1 MGTAAAADVYYI
13 GLRCEGTVSGDY
25 SAMWKVSIT
34 DAPTFTATSA
44 DLKVAAGN
52 QKKTFTKFEDA
63 TEGKWVGAGALGVG
77 STAKPG
83 IPDPR
88 WDTIT
93 ASFEVEAGNG
103 FSVEINKASVTAE
116 VVAEADLN
124 DEYGKPL
131 NLEARSL
138 ILYGEVA
145 KKTDSTGTAPNVV
158 AATWSA
164 LAAASTDVFPAYSWQ
179 VPSNAEVGEVHYAAV
194 RAVDGTNLYVAL
206 FECVVKATP
215 APAPEEE
222 EEESSGVMGAA
233 ITTALVTAAIAAAL
247 FFFVL

>member
-1 MGTAAAADVYYI
+1 
-13 GLRCEGTVSGDY
+13 
-25 SAMWKVSIT
+25 MWKVSIT

-44 DLKVAAGN
+44 DLKVAPGN
-52 QKKTFTKFEDA
+52 QKKAFTKFEDA

-77 STAKPG
+77 STTKPG

-103 FSVEINKASVTAE
+103 FSVEISKTGVTAE

-138 ILYGEVA
+138 ILFGEVA
-145 KKTDSTGTAPNVV
+145 KLTASTGTAPSVV
-158 AATWSA
+158 AASWSA
-164 LAAASTDVFPAYSWQ
+164 LPAATATGFPAYSWQ
-179 VPSNAEVGEVHYAAV
+179 VPSGAAVGEVHYAAV
-194 RAVDGTNLYVAL
+194 RAVDGVNLYVAL

-215 APAPEEE
+215 APAPEVVEE
-222 EEESSGVMGAA
+222 EASGVMGAV

>member
-1 MGTAAAADVYYI
+1 
-13 GLRCEGTVSGDY
+13 
-25 SAMWKVSIT
+25 MWRVSIT

-44 DLKVAAGN
+44 SLKVASGN
-52 QKKTFTKFEDA
+52 QKKAFTKFEDA

-77 STAKPG
+77 TTAKPG

-103 FSVEINKASVTAE
+103 FSVEMSKTGVTAE

-138 ILYGEVA
+138 ILFGEAA
-145 KKTDSTGTAPNVV
+145 KLTASSGTAPNVV
-158 AATWSA
+158 AASWSA
-164 LAAASTDVFPAYSWQ
+164 LAAATATEFPAYSWQ
-179 VPSNAEVGEVHYAAV
+179 LPSNAEVGDVHYAAV
-194 RAVDGTNLYVAL
+194 RAVDGTKLYVAL

-215 APAPEEE
+215 APAPEVVED
-222 EEESSGVMGAA
+222 ESSGVMGAV

>member
-1 MGTAAAADVYYI
+1 
-13 GLRCEGTVSGDY
+13 
-25 SAMWKVSIT
+25 MWKVSIT
-34 DAPTFTATSA
+34 EAPTFSA
-44 DLKVAAGN
+44 KSAELKLAAGN
-52 QKKTFTKFEDA
+52 QKKTFTKFEDL

-77 STAKPG
+77 STTKPG

-103 FSVEINKASVTAE
+103 FSVEVNKLAATAE

-138 ILYGEVA
+138 ILFGEVA
-145 KKTDSTGTAPNVV
+145 TLTATSGTAPNVV
-158 AATWSA
+158 AAKWSA
-164 LAAASTDVFPAYSWQ
+164 LPAATADTFPAYSWQ
-179 VPSNAEVGEVHYAAV
+179 VPSNAAVGEVHYAAL
-194 RAVDGTNLYVAL
+194 RAVDGTNKYVAL

-215 APAPEEE
+215 APAPEVVEE
-222 EEESSGVMGAA
+222 EASGVMGAV

>member
-1 MGTAAAADVYYI
+1 
-13 GLRCEGTVSGDY
+13 
-25 SAMWKVSIT
+25 MWKVSIT

-44 DLKVAAGN
+44 DLKVAPGN
-52 QKKTFTKFEDA
+52 VKKTFTKFEDA

-77 STAKPG
+77 TTALPG

-93 ASFEVEAGNG
+93 ASFAVEAGNG
-103 FSVEINKASVTAE
+103 FSVEISKTGATAE

-138 ILYGEVA
+138 ILFGEAA
-145 KKTDSTGTAPNVV
+145 KNTPSAAGPPVV
-158 AATWSA
+158 AASWSA
-164 LAAASTDVFPAYSWQ
+164 LPAATATAFPAYSWQ
-179 VPSNAEVGEVHYAAV
+179 VPSGAAVGEVHYAAV
-194 RAVDGTNLYVAL
+194 RAVDGTKLYVAL

-215 APAPEEE
+215 APAPEVVEE
-222 EEESSGVMGAA
+222 ESGVMGAV

>member
-1 MGTAAAADVYYI
+1 
-13 GLRCEGTVSGDY
+13 
-25 SAMWKVSIT
+25 MWKVSIT
-34 DAPTFTATSA
+34 DAPTFTAKSA
-44 DLKVAAGN
+44 ELKVAPGN
-52 QKKTFTKFEDA
+52 QKAAFTKFEDA

-77 STAKPG
+77 TATKPG

-103 FSVEINKASVTAE
+103 FSVEVNKASVTAS

-138 ILYGEVA
+138 ILFGEVA
-145 KKTDSTGTAPNVV
+145 KLTASAAGPPVV
-158 AATWSA
+158 AASWSA
-164 LAAASTDVFPAYSWQ
+164 LPAATATEFPAYSWQ
-179 VPSNAEVGEVHYAAV
+179 VPSGAAVGEVHYAAV
-194 RAVDGTNLYVAL
+194 RAVDGTKHYVAL

-215 APAPEEE
+215 APAPEPE
-222 EEESSGVMGAA
+222 EEESSGVMGAV

>member
-1 MGTAAAADVYYI
+1 
-13 GLRCEGTVSGDY
+13 
-25 SAMWKVSIT
+25 MWKVSIT
-34 DAPTFTATSA
+34 DAPTFAAKSA

-52 QKKTFTKFEDA
+52 QKAAFTKFEDA
-63 TEGKWVGAGALGVG
+63 TEGKWVGAGAAGVG
-77 STAKPG
+77 STTKPG

-93 ASFEVEAGNG
+93 KSFEVEAGNG
-103 FSVEINKASVTAE
+103 FSVEINKLAVTAE

-138 ILYGEVA
+138 ILFGEVA
-145 KKTDSTGTAPNVV
+145 KLTASAAGPPVV
-158 AATWSA
+158 AASWSA
-164 LAAASTDVFPAYSWQ
+164 LPAATATAFPAYSWQ
-179 VPSNAEVGEVHYAAV
+179 VPSGAAVGEVHYAAV
-194 RAVDGTNLYVAL
+194 RANDAGKLYVAL

-215 APAPEEE
+215 APAPEVVEE
-222 EEESSGVMGAA
+222 ESGVMGAV

>member
-1 MGTAAAADVYYI
+1 
-13 GLRCEGTVSGDY
+13 
-25 SAMWKVSIT
+25 MWKVSIT
-34 DAPTFTATSA
+34 DAPTFSA
-44 DLKVAAGN
+44 KSAELKVAPGN

-63 TEGKWVGAGALGVG
+63 TEGKWVGAGAAGVG
-77 STAKPG
+77 STAEPG

-103 FSVEINKASVTAE
+103 FSVEVKKDDATAS

-138 ILYGEVA
+138 ILFGEVA
-145 KKTDSTGTAPNVV
+145 KLTAS
-158 AATWSA
+158 AAGPPVTAASWSA
-164 LAAASTDVFPAYSWQ
+164 LPAATGTEFPAYSWQ
-179 VPSNAEVGEVHYAAV
+179 VPSGAAVGEVHYAAV
-194 RAVDGTNLYVAL
+194 RAVDGTKKYVAL

-215 APAPEEE
+215 APAPEPEE
-222 EEESSGVMGAA
+222 EESGVMGAV

>member
-1 MGTAAAADVYYI
+1 
-13 GLRCEGTVSGDY
+13 
-25 SAMWKVSIT
+25 MWKVSIT

-44 DLKVAAGN
+44 DLKVAPGN

-63 TEGKWVGAGALGVG
+63 NEGKWVGG
-77 STAKPG
+77 TATEPG

-138 ILYGEVA
+138 ILYGEA
-145 KKTDSTGTAPNVV
+145 ATLTASTGTAPNVV
-158 AATWSA
+158 AAKWSA
-164 LAAASTDVFPAYSWQ
+164 LPAATETVFPAYSWQ
-179 VPSNAEVGEVHYAAV
+179 VPSGAAVGEVHYAAV
-194 RAVDGTNLYVAL
+194 RAVDVTKKYVAL

-215 APAPEEE
+215 APAPEPVEE
-222 EEESSGVMGAA
+222 ESGVMGAV

>member
-1 MGTAAAADVYYI
+1 
-13 GLRCEGTVSGDY
+13 
-25 SAMWKVSIT
+25 MWKVSIT
-34 DAPTFTATSA
+34 DAPTFSAKSA
-44 DLKVAAGN
+44 DLKVAPGN
-52 QKKTFTKFEDA
+52 QKKAFTKFEDA
-63 TEGKWVGAGALGVG
+63 TEGKWVGAGAAGVG
-77 STAKPG
+77 STAEPG

-103 FSVEINKASVTAE
+103 FSVEISKTGVTAE

-138 ILYGEVA
+138 ILFGEA
-145 KKTDSTGTAPNVV
+145 ATLTASSGTAPNVV
-158 AATWSA
+158 AASWSA
-164 LAAASTDVFPAYSWQ
+164 LPAATATEFPAYSWQ
-179 VPSNAEVGEVHYAAV
+179 VPSGAAVGEVHYAAV
-194 RAVDGTNLYVAL
+194 RAVDATKKYVAL

-215 APAPEEE
+215 APAPEPVEE
-222 EEESSGVMGAA
+222 ESGVMGAV

>member
-1 MGTAAAADVYYI
+1 
-13 GLRCEGTVSGDY
+13 
-25 SAMWKVSIT
+25 MWKVSIT
-34 DAPTFTATSA
+34 DAPTFTATTA
-44 DLKVAAGN
+44 GLKLAAGN
-52 QKKTFTKFEDA
+52 QKKTFTKFEDL
-63 TEGKWVGAGALGVG
+63 TEGKWVGAGALGAG

-103 FSVEINKASVTAE
+103 FSVEINKASVTAT

-138 ILYGEVA
+138 ILFGEVA
-145 KKTDSTGTAPNVV
+145 KNTPSAAGPPVV
-158 AATWSA
+158 AASWGA
-164 LAAASTDVFPAYSWQ
+164 LAAATATEFPAYSWQ
-179 VPSNAEVGEVHYAAV
+179 VPSDAAVGEVHYAAV
-194 RAVDGTNLYVAL
+194 RAVDGTKLYVAL

-215 APAPEEE
+215 APAPVVVEEE
-222 EEESSGVMGAA
+222 SGVMGAV

>member
-1 MGTAAAADVYYI
+1 
-13 GLRCEGTVSGDY
+13 
-25 SAMWKVSIT
+25 MWKVSIT

-44 DLKVAAGN
+44 TLKVAPGN
-52 QKKTFTKFEDA
+52 QKKTYTKFEDA

-77 STAKPG
+77 SATKPG

-103 FSVEINKASVTAE
+103 FSVEISKTGVTAE

-138 ILYGEVA
+138 ILFGEVA
-145 KKTDSTGTAPNVV
+145 KLTASTGTAPNVV
-158 AATWSA
+158 AASWGA
-164 LAAASTDVFPAYSWQ
+164 LAAATATEFPAYSWQ
-179 VPSNAEVGEVHYAAV
+179 VPSNAAVGEVHYAAV
-194 RAVDGTNLYVAL
+194 RAVDGTKLYVAL

-215 APAPEEE
+215 PPAPEVVEE
-222 EEESSGVMGAA
+222 EASGVMGAV

>member
-1 MGTAAAADVYYI
+1 
-13 GLRCEGTVSGDY
+13 
-25 SAMWKVSIT
+25 MWKVSIT
-34 DAPTFTATSA
+34 DAPTFSA
-44 DLKVAAGN
+44 KSAELKVAPGN
-52 QKKTFTKFEDA
+52 QKKTFTGFEVA
-63 TEGKWVGAGALGVG
+63 AEGKWVGAGAAGVG
-77 STAKPG
+77 STAEPG

-103 FSVEINKASVTAE
+103 FSVEVNKLSATAS

-138 ILYGEVA
+138 ILFGEVA
-145 KKTDSTGTAPNVV
+145 TLTASSGTAPNVV
-158 AATWSA
+158 AAKWSA
-164 LAAASTDVFPAYSWQ
+164 LPAATADTFPAYSWQ
-179 VPSNAEVGEVHYAAV
+179 VPSNAAVGEVHYAAL
-194 RAVDGTNLYVAL
+194 RAVDGTNKYVAL

-215 APAPEEE
+215 APAPEVVEE
-222 EEESSGVMGAA
+222 ESGVMGAV

>member
-1 MGTAAAADVYYI
+1 
-13 GLRCEGTVSGDY
+13 
-25 SAMWKVSIT
+25 MWKVSIT

-44 DLKVAAGN
+44 ELKVASGN
-52 QKKTFTKFEDA
+52 QKKTFTKFEDN
-63 TEGKWVGAGALGVG
+63 TEGKWVGAAADG
-77 STAKPG
+77 SGDANKPG

-138 ILYGEVA
+138 ILFGEVA
-145 KKTDSTGTAPNVV
+145 KKTPTSGTAPNVV

-164 LAAASTDVFPAYSWQ
+164 LAAASATAFPAYSWQ

-222 EEESSGVMGAA
+222 EEESSGVMGAV

>member
-1 MGTAAAADVYYI
+1 
-13 GLRCEGTVSGDY
+13 
-25 SAMWKVSIT
+25 MWKVSIT

-44 DLKVAAGN
+44 DLKVAPGN
-52 QKKTFTKFEDA
+52 QKKAFTKFEDA

-77 STAKPG
+77 TTAKPG

-103 FSVEINKASVTAE
+103 FSVEISKTGVTAE

-138 ILYGEVA
+138 ILFGEAA
-145 KKTDSTGTAPNVV
+145 KLTASAAGPPVV
-158 AATWSA
+158 AASWSA
-164 LAAASTDVFPAYSWQ
+164 LAAATATEFPAYSWQ
-179 VPSNAEVGEVHYAAV
+179 VPSNSKVGEVHYAAV
-194 RAVDGTNLYVAL
+194 RAVDGTKLYVAL

-215 APAPEEE
+215 APAPEVVEE
-222 EEESSGVMGAA
+222 EASGVMGAV

>member
-1 MGTAAAADVYYI
+1 
-13 GLRCEGTVSGDY
+13 
-25 SAMWKVSIT
+25 MWKVSIT
-34 DAPTFTATSA
+34 DAPTFSA
-44 DLKVAAGN
+44 KSAELKLAAGN
-52 QKKTFTKFEDA
+52 QKKTFTKFEDL

-77 STAKPG
+77 STTKPG

-103 FSVEINKASVTAE
+103 FSVEINKASVTAT

-138 ILYGEVA
+138 ILFGEVA
-145 KKTDSTGTAPNVV
+145 TLKPSTGTAAAPPIV
-158 AATWSA
+158 AAYWEK
-164 LAAASTDVFPAYSWQ
+164 LAAATTDVYPAYSWQ
-179 VPSNAEVGEVHYAAV
+179 VPSDAAVGEVHYAAV
-194 RAVDGTNLYVAL
+194 RANDGGKLYVAL

-215 APAPEEE
+215 APAPEVVEE
-222 EEESSGVMGAA
+222 EASGVMGAV

>member
-1 MGTAAAADVYYI
+1 
-13 GLRCEGTVSGDY
+13 
-25 SAMWKVSIT
+25 MWKVSIT
-34 DAPTFTATSA
+34 DAPTFSA
-44 DLKVAAGN
+44 KSAELKVAPGN
-52 QKKTFTKFEDA
+52 QKKTFTGFEVA
-63 TEGKWVGAGALGVG
+63 AEGKWVGAGAAGVG
-77 STAKPG
+77 STAEPG

-103 FSVEINKASVTAE
+103 FSVEVNKLSATAS

-138 ILYGEVA
+138 ILFGEVA
-145 KKTDSTGTAPNVV
+145 TLTASSGTAPNVV
-158 AATWSA
+158 AAKWSA
-164 LAAASTDVFPAYSWQ
+164 LPAATTDTFPAYSWQ
-179 VPSNAEVGEVHYAAV
+179 VPSNAAVGEVHYAAL
-194 RAVDGTNLYVAL
+194 RAVDGTNKYVAL

-215 APAPEEE
+215 APAPEPVEE
-222 EEESSGVMGAA
+222 ESGVMGAV

>member
-1 MGTAAAADVYYI
+1 
-13 GLRCEGTVSGDY
+13 
-25 SAMWKVSIT
+25 MWKVSIT

-44 DLKVAAGN
+44 DLKVAPGN
-52 QKKTFTKFEDA
+52 QKAAFTKFEDA
-63 TEGKWVGAGALGVG
+63 TEGKWVGAGAAGVG
-77 STAKPG
+77 TATEPG

-103 FSVEINKASVTAE
+103 FSVEINKLSATAS

-138 ILYGEVA
+138 ILFGEVA
-145 KKTDSTGTAPNVV
+145 KLTASAAGPPVV
-158 AATWSA
+158 AASWSA
-164 LAAASTDVFPAYSWQ
+164 LPAATATEFPAYSWQ
-179 VPSNAEVGEVHYAAV
+179 VPSGAAVGEVHYAAV
-194 RAVDGTNLYVAL
+194 RAVDGTKKYVAL

-215 APAPEEE
+215 APAPEPEE
-222 EEESSGVMGAA
+222 EESGVMGAV

>member
-1 MGTAAAADVYYI
+1 MAATGT
-13 GLRCEGTVSGDY
+13 GDF

-63 TEGKWVGAGALGVG
+63 TEGKWVGAGAAGVG
-77 STAKPG
+77 TATVPG

-116 VVAEADLN
+116 VVAEADLI
-124 DEYGKPL
+124 DEYNKPL

-145 KKTDSTGTAPNVV
+145 TKTDSTGSAAAPPIVP
-158 AATWSA
+158 AKWSA
-164 LAAASTDVFPAYSWQ
+164 LPAATATAFPAYSWQ
-179 VPSNAEVGEVHYAAV
+179 VPSNAAVGEVHYAAV
-194 RAVDGTNLYVAL
+194 RAVDGTKNYVAL
-206 FECVVKATP
+206 FEAVVKATP
-215 APAPEEE
+215 APAPEPVEE
-222 EEESSGVMGAA
+222 ESGVMGAV

>member
-1 MGTAAAADVYYI
+1 
-13 GLRCEGTVSGDY
+13 
-25 SAMWKVSIT
+25 MWKVSIT
-34 DAPTFTATSA
+34 DAPTFAAKSA
-44 DLKVAAGN
+44 ELKVAPSN
-52 QKKTFTKFEDA
+52 QKKAYTAFEDA
-63 TEGKWVGAGALGVG
+63 TQGKWVGAGALGVG
-77 STAKPG
+77 DANKPG

-103 FSVEINKASVTAE
+103 FSVEISKTGVTAE
-116 VVAEADLN
+116 VVLEADLN

-138 ILYGEVA
+138 ILFGEVA
-145 KKTDSTGTAPNVV
+145 TLTASTGTA
-158 AATWSA
+158 AAPPIVPAKWSA
-164 LAAASTDVFPAYSWQ
+164 LPAATADVFPAYSWQ
-179 VPSNAEVGEVHYAAV
+179 VPSGAAVGEVHYAAV
-194 RAVDGTNLYVAL
+194 RALDGTKNYVAL

-215 APAPEEE
+215 PPAPEPEA
-222 EEESSGVMGAA
+222 EESSGVMGAV

>member
-1 MGTAAAADVYYI
+1 
-13 GLRCEGTVSGDY
+13 
-25 SAMWKVSIT
+25 MWKVSIT
-34 DAPTFTATSA
+34 DAPTFTAKSA
-44 DLKVAAGN
+44 DLKVAPGN
-52 QKKTFTKFEDA
+52 QKKTWTKFEDA
-63 TEGKWVGAGALGVG
+63 TEGKWVGAGAGGVG
-77 STAKPG
+77 STTKPS

-103 FSVEINKASVTAE
+103 FSVEINKALVTAE

-138 ILYGEVA
+138 IQFGEVA
-145 KKTDSTGTAPNVV
+145 KLTASTGTAPNVV
-158 AATWSA
+158 AASWSA
-164 LAAASTDVFPAYSWQ
+164 LPGATATEFPAYSWQ
-179 VPSNAEVGEVHYAAV
+179 VPSNAAVGEVHYAAV
-194 RAVDGTNLYVAL
+194 RAVDGTKHYVAL
-206 FECVVKATP
+206 FEVVVKATP

-222 EEESSGVMGAA
+222 EDESSGVMGAV

>member
-1 MGTAAAADVYYI
+1 
-13 GLRCEGTVSGDY
+13 
-25 SAMWKVSIT
+25 MWKVSIT
-34 DAPTFTATSA
+34 DAPTFTAKSA
-44 DLKVAAGN
+44 ELKVAPGN
-52 QKKTFTKFEDA
+52 QKAAFTKFEDA
-63 TEGKWVGAGALGVG
+63 TEGKWVGAGAAGVG
-77 STAKPG
+77 TAASPA

-103 FSVEINKASVTAE
+103 FSVEVNKAGVTAS

-138 ILYGEVA
+138 ILFGEVA
-145 KKTDSTGTAPNVV
+145 TFTASTGTAAAPPIV
-158 AATWSA
+158 AAKWSA
-164 LAAASTDVFPAYSWQ
+164 LAAATTDAYPAYSWQ
-179 VPSNAEVGEVHYAAV
+179 VPSDAAVGEVHYAAV
-194 RAVDGTNLYVAL
+194 RAVDGAKNYVAL
-206 FECVVKATP
+206 FEAVVKATP
-215 APAPEEE
+215 APAPEPEE
-222 EEESSGVMGAA
+222 EDSGVMGAV

>member
-1 MGTAAAADVYYI
+1 
-13 GLRCEGTVSGDY
+13 
-25 SAMWKVSIT
+25 MWKVSIT
-34 DAPTFTATSA
+34 DAPTFAAKSA
-44 DLKVAAGN
+44 DLKVAPGN
-52 QKKTFTKFEDA
+52 QKAAFTKFEDA
-63 TEGKWVGAGALGVG
+63 TEGKWVGAGAAGVG
-77 STAKPG
+77 TATEPG

-93 ASFEVEAGNG
+93 KSFEVEAGNG
-103 FSVEINKASVTAE
+103 FSVEINKASVTAT

-138 ILYGEVA
+138 ILFGEVA
-145 KKTDSTGTAPNVV
+145 KLTASTGTTAAPPIV
-158 AATWSA
+158 AASWSA
-164 LAAASTDVFPAYSWQ
+164 LPAATTDVFPAYSWQ
-179 VPSNAEVGEVHYAAV
+179 VPSGAAVGEVHYAAV
-194 RAVDGTNLYVAL
+194 RAVDGTKKYVAL

-215 APAPEEE
+215 PPAPEPEE
-222 EEESSGVMGAA
+222 DESSGVMGAV

>member
-1 MGTAAAADVYYI
+1 
-13 GLRCEGTVSGDY
+13 
-25 SAMWKVSIT
+25 MWKVSIT

-44 DLKVAAGN
+44 ELKVAAGN
-52 QKKTFTKFEDA
+52 QKKTFTKFEDL
-63 TEGKWVGAGALGVG
+63 TEGKWTGPT
-77 STAKPG
+77 TAPAVPG

-93 ASFEVEAGNG
+93 ESFEVEAGNG
-103 FSVEINKASVTAE
+103 FSVEITKTGVTAT

-138 ILYGEVA
+138 ILFGEVA
-145 KKTDSTGTAPNVV
+145 KQTPSAAGPPVV
-158 AATWSA
+158 AAKWSE
-164 LAAASTDVFPAYSWQ
+164 LAAATATVFPAYSWQ
-179 VPSNAEVGEVHYAAV
+179 VPSDAAVGEVHYAAV
-194 RAVDGTNLYVAL
+194 RAADANNRYVAL
-206 FECVVKATP
+206 FEVVVKATP
-215 APAPEEE
+215 APTPEVVEEE
-222 EEESSGVMGAA
+222 ASGVMGAV

>member
-1 MGTAAAADVYYI
+1 
-13 GLRCEGTVSGDY
+13 
-25 SAMWKVSIT
+25 MWKVSIT
-34 DAPTFTATSA
+34 DAPTFSA
-44 DLKVAAGN
+44 KSAELKVAPGN

-63 TEGKWVGAGALGVG
+63 TEGKWVGAGAAGVG
-77 STAKPG
+77 STAEPG

-103 FSVEINKASVTAE
+103 FSVEVNKLSATAS

-138 ILYGEVA
+138 ILFGEVA
-145 KKTDSTGTAPNVV
+145 TLAPSTGTAAAPPIV
-158 AATWSA
+158 AAKWSK
-164 LAAASTDVFPAYSWQ
+164 LPAATADTFPAYSWQ
-179 VPSNAEVGEVHYAAV
+179 VPSNAAVGEVHYAAL
-194 RAVDGTNLYVAL
+194 RAVDGTNKYVAL

-215 APAPEEE
+215 APAPEVVEE
-222 EEESSGVMGAA
+222 ESGVMGAV

>member
-1 MGTAAAADVYYI
+1 
-13 GLRCEGTVSGDY
+13 
-25 SAMWKVSIT
+25 MWKVSIT

-44 DLKVAAGN
+44 DLKVAPGN
-52 QKKTFTKFEDA
+52 VKKTFTKFEDA

-77 STAKPG
+77 TTAKPG

-103 FSVEINKASVTAE
+103 FSIETSKTGVTAE

-138 ILYGEVA
+138 ILFGEVA
-145 KKTDSTGTAPNVV
+145 TQTASTAGPPVV
-158 AATWSA
+158 AAKWSA
-164 LAAASTDVFPAYSWQ
+164 LPAATADVFPAYSWQ
-179 VPSNAEVGEVHYAAV
+179 VPSGAAVGEVHYAAV
-194 RAVDGTNLYVAL
+194 RAVDGTKLYVAL

-215 APAPEEE
+215 APAPEVVEE
-222 EEESSGVMGAA
+222 ESGVMGAV

>member
-1 MGTAAAADVYYI
+1 
-13 GLRCEGTVSGDY
+13 
-25 SAMWKVSIT
+25 MWKVSIT

-44 DLKVAAGN
+44 DLKVAPGN
-52 QKKTFTKFEDA
+52 QKKAFTKFEDA
-63 TEGKWVGAGALGVG
+63 TEGKWVGAGAAGVG
-77 STAKPG
+77 STALPA

-103 FSVEINKASVTAE
+103 FSVEISKTGVTAE

-138 ILYGEVA
+138 ILFGEVA
-145 KKTDSTGTAPNVV
+145 KNTPSTAGPPVTPAV
-158 AATWSA
+158 WSA
-164 LAAASTDVFPAYSWQ
+164 LPAATATAFPAYSWQ
-179 VPSNAEVGEVHYAAV
+179 VPSGAAVGEVHYAAV
-194 RAVDGTNLYVAL
+194 RAVDGTNKYVAL

-215 APAPEEE
+215 APAPEVVEE
-222 EEESSGVMGAA
+222 ESGVMGAV

>member
-1 MGTAAAADVYYI
+1 
-13 GLRCEGTVSGDY
+13 
-25 SAMWKVSIT
+25 MWKVSIT
-34 DAPTFTATSA
+34 DAPTFSAKSA
-44 DLKVAAGN
+44 DLKVAPGN
-52 QKKTFTKFEDA
+52 QKKAFTKFEDA
-63 TEGKWVGAGALGVG
+63 TEGKWVGAGAAGVG
-77 STAKPG
+77 TATAPG

-103 FSVEINKASVTAE
+103 FSVEISKTGVTAE

-138 ILYGEVA
+138 ILFGEA
-145 KKTDSTGTAPNVV
+145 ATLTASTGTAPNVV
-158 AATWSA
+158 AASWSA
-164 LAAASTDVFPAYSWQ
+164 LPAATATEFPAYSWQ
-179 VPSNAEVGEVHYAAV
+179 VPSGAAVGEVHYAAV
-194 RAVDGTNLYVAL
+194 RAVDGTKKYVAL

-215 APAPEEE
+215 APAPEPEE
-222 EEESSGVMGAA
+222 EESGVMGAV